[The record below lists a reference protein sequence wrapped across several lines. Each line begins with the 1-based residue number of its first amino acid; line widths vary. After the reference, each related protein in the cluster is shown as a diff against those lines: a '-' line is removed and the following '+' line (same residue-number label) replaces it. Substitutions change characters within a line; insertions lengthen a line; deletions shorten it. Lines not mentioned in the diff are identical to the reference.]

1 MIQKAAEALKQI
13 GPSFAL
19 EPFASFIDPI
29 IEEVLRE
36 HNKDKFRK
44 GTILLPR
51 IMIWL
56 VLSITL
62 RRDLNYHKTLDW
74 ILSGFRWELLNIP
87 KQIVKAGTIS
97 HARVKLG
104 IDVFRDIFYKHA
116 STFSDIKA
124 DFRGFATVM
133 FDGSS
138 MTMPDTE
145 SNKKN
150 LENTNREGAKER
162 SLKCAWLH

>member
-1 MIQKAAEALKQI
+1 MIKKAAEALKKI
-13 GPSFAL
+13 GLSLAI
-19 EPFASFIDPI
+19 EPFTSLINSTIDD
-29 IEEVLRE
+29 VLKE

-44 GTILLPR
+44 GTILSPR

-56 VLSITL
+56 VFAITL
-62 RRDLNYHKTLDW
+62 RRDLNYYKALDW
-74 ILSGFRWELLNIP
+74 LLSGFRWESLDIP
-87 KQIVKAGTIS
+87 KQIVKNGTIS

-104 IDVFRDIFYKHA
+104 IDVFRDIFYKLA
-116 STFSDIKA
+116 TRFSNIEA
-124 DFRGFATVM
+124 DFHGFVTAM

-150 LENTNREGAKER
+150 LKNTNREGVMER
-162 SLKCAWLH
+162 FLKCV